1 MLPPPDLRG
10 IYRTDMRA
18 RAAYA
23 EGAGI
28 YRILPQAISLPADTA
43 DLTQLIRW
51 AAEHRVALV
60 PRGAGS
66 AMGGGNVGEGVVV
79 DLTRTS
85 DRRLDV
91 DPTIRRA
98 VTSSSVT
105 LGELNAAAARHG
117 LRLPPDPS
125 SGRWATVGG
134 MVSTNAAGARS
145 VRYGSVRPWVEGL
158 MMVTADGETVQ
169 LRRGGT
175 ISASGRSEALTRFN
189 RDAAPAIHES
199 AALIAA
205 RFPKTRKNSSG
216 YALDAYLASGDVL
229 ELIIGAE
236 GTLGIVFEIEWRLD
250 HIPPFRA
257 GLRVH
262 LASLDRLSDVVNA
275 LNRCEPSALELLD
288 RTFLD
293 LVGAGTWGGSSG
305 GFVPEAILL
314 VELERSDPEAL
325 RQALAGASEAIQR
338 WATSIETAY
347 SPPEAERLWA
357 MRHAASP
364 ILAGLPEDR
373 RSLQVIEDACVPVDR
388 MGEYIA
394 AVRRLAAKRGLS
406 VVMFGH
412 AGDGHIH
419 VNLLPELARSDWEA
433 AVAGLLE
440 EVTEAV
446 IRLGGTPSGE
456 HGDGRLRAGTLE
468 RVYGTDIMDL
478 FRRIK
483 LAFDPLG
490 ILNPGIILP
499 SGEPPISRLKVG
511 SHAVALPVDVQRALR
526 EIELS
531 GGYGRCRLELAGESG
546 VGSQESGAYGPKDH
560 SPESTS
566 SS

>member
-1 MLPPPDLRG
+1 MLPPPAVRG
-10 IYRTDMRA
+10 IYRTDIRA

-28 YRILPQAISLPADTA
+28 YRILPEAVFLPADTS

-79 DLTRTS
+79 DLTRMS

-91 DPTIRRA
+91 DPTARR
-98 VTSSSVT
+98 VMTSSSVT
-105 LGELNAAAARHG
+105 LGELNAASARHG
-117 LRLPPDPS
+117 LRLPPNPS
-125 SGRWATVGG
+125 SGQWATVGG

-158 MMVTADGETVQ
+158 TMITADGETVG
-169 LRRGGT
+169 LRRGVRTGANG
-175 ISASGRSEALTRFN
+175 ASGALSRFN

-229 ELIIGAE
+229 DLIIGAE
-236 GTLGIVFEIEWRLD
+236 GTLGIVSEIEWRLD

-262 LASLDRLSDVVNA
+262 LASLDRLSDLVIA
-275 LNRCEPSALELLD
+275 LNRYEPSALELLD

-293 LVGAGTWGGSSG
+293 LIGAGTWGGVSD

-325 RQALAGASEAIQR
+325 REVLAAASEVIQPWAI
-338 WATSIETAY
+338 SIETAY

-357 MRHAASP
+357 IRHAASP
-364 ILAGLPEDR
+364 ILAGLPADR
-373 RSLQVIEDACVPVDR
+373 RSLQVIEDACVPIER
-388 MGEYIA
+388 MGDYIRI
-394 AVRRLAAKRGLS
+394 VRRAAAERNLP

-419 VNLLPELARSDWEA
+419 VNLLPDVGKTGWKEA
-433 AVAGLLE
+433 
-440 EVTEAV
+440 
-446 IRLGGTPSGE
+446 I
-456 HGDGRLRAGTLE
+456 
-468 RVYGTDIMDL
+468 
-478 FRRIK
+478 
-483 LAFDPLG
+483 
-490 ILNPGIILP
+490 
-499 SGEPPISRLKVG
+499 
-511 SHAVALPVDVQRALR
+511 
-526 EIELS
+526 
-531 GGYGRCRLELAGESG
+531 
-546 VGSQESGAYGPKDH
+546 
-560 SPESTS
+560 TS
-566 SS
+566 VME